1 MKLLETK
8 NLALKAGSKY
18 IFQDINWQIEKGE
31 NWVLFGLNGCGKTTL
46 LSVMASY
53 QKACCGE
60 IYLHDYALDEENY
73 GLFREKIG
81 LVSSSFFNR
90 FFRHEIIQVRKN
102 CNWISS
108 GRLEERPW
116 TYISS
121 VSSPSGSMKS

>member
-60 IYLHDYALDEENY
+60 IYLHGKL
-73 GLFREKIG
+73 R
-81 LVSSSFFNR
+81 
-90 FFRHEIIQVRKN
+90 II
-102 CNWISS
+102 
-108 GRLEERPW
+108 P
-116 TYISS
+116 
-121 VSSPSGSMKS
+121 